1 MLDINL
7 IINDTESIVQKL
19 KSRGYILDVKPILE
33 LYHQRKKT
41 IKLKEDIA
49 AEKNKVTDEFKTL
62 KTDSEREK
70 ITKKSQGL
78 EKKINNNKLLLE
90 RIEIDLN
97 NILLQIP
104 NLPSDS
110 VPCGADESA
119 NVITKTWGNAIES
132 SIEHSEIFIKN
143 KLLDFES
150 AVTISKS
157 RFIVMKNQIAK
168 LHRSL
173 ITYMMNMHTEKYDYT
188 EYYVPYIVNNESM
201 IGTGQLPKFKE
212 DLFKIHDSDL
222 YLIPTAEVPLTNLY
236 RNKILNEN
244 DLPQKLVAHTPCFR
258 SEAGSYGKDTKGIIR
273 QHQFEKV
280 ELVHIIHPKNAETA
294 LEEIT
299 LQAESILE
307 GLDIPY
313 QRVSL
318 STGDLGFAASIT
330 NDLEAWFPSQNKYRE
345 VSSCSCFTDFQ
356 SRRLNIKYKD
366 ETKKKNY
373 VFTLNGSG
381 LAAGRTMAA
390 LIENH
395 TKDKVI
401 HIPEALHNFTGF
413 KTIKL

>member
-7 IINDTESIVQKL
+7 INNDTESIVQKL
-19 KSRGYILDVKPILE
+19 KSRGYTLDVKPILE
-33 LYHQRKKT
+33 LYNQRKKT

-49 AEKNKVTDEFKTL
+49 AEKNKVTDEFKTS
-62 KTDSEREK
+62 KTDSEKEK
-70 ITKKSQGL
+70 ITKKSQDL

-90 RIEIDLN
+90 RIEVDLN
-97 NILLQIP
+97 SILLQIP
-104 NLPSDS
+104 NLPYDS
-110 VPCGADESA
+110 VPCGSDESA
-119 NVITKTWGNAIES
+119 NVITKTWGNPIES
-132 SIEHSEIFIKN
+132 SIEHSEMFVKN

-201 IGTGQLPKFKE
+201 TGTGQLPKFKE

-280 ELVHIIHPKNAETA
+280 ELVHIVHPKNAETA

-330 NDLEAWFPSQNKYRE
+330 NDIEAWFPSQNKYRE

-395 TKDKVI
+395 TKDQVI
-401 HIPEALHNFTGF
+401 HIPEVLHNYTGF

>member
-7 IINDTESIVQKL
+7 IINDTESVVQKL
-19 KSRGYILDVKPILE
+19 HDRGYTLNVKPILD
-33 LYHQRKKT
+33 LYHQRKQT

-49 AEKNKVTDEFKTL
+49 AEKNKVTNEFKVS
-62 KTDSEREK
+62 KNDSEREK
-70 ITKKSQGL
+70 ITKKSQDL

-90 RIEIDLN
+90 EIEANLN
-97 NILLQIP
+97 SILLQIP
-104 NLPSDS
+104 NLPFDN

-119 NVITKTWGNAIES
+119 NVITKTWGTPIKS
-132 SIEHSEIFIKN
+132 SIEHSEIFMKN

-157 RFIVMKNQIAK
+157 RFIVMKKEIAK

-173 ITYMMNMHTEKYDYT
+173 ITYMMNLHTEKYNYT
-188 EYYVPYIVNNESM
+188 EYYVPYIVNGESM
-201 IGTGQLPKFKE
+201 TGTGQLPKFKE

-222 YLIPTAEVPLTNLY
+222 YLIPTAEVSLTNLY

-244 DLPQKLVAHTPCFR
+244 DLPQTLVAHTPCFR

-273 QHQFEKV
+273 QHQFEKI
-280 ELVHIIHPKNAETA
+280 ELVHIVHPKNYKAA

-307 GLDIPY
+307 SLEIPY

-318 STGDLGFAASIT
+318 STGDLGFAAAIT

-366 ETKKKNY
+366 KEKKKNY
-373 VFTLNGSG
+373 AFTLNGSG
-381 LAAGRTMAA
+381 LAIGRTMAA

-395 TKDKVI
+395 TKDNVI
-401 HIPEALHNFTGF
+401 HIPEVLHNFTGF

>member
-1 MLDINL
+1 
-7 IINDTESIVQKL
+7 
-19 KSRGYILDVKPILE
+19 
-33 LYHQRKKT
+33 
-41 IKLKEDIA
+41 
-49 AEKNKVTDEFKTL
+49 
-62 KTDSEREK
+62 
-70 ITKKSQGL
+70 
-78 EKKINNNKLLLE
+78 
-90 RIEIDLN
+90 
-97 NILLQIP
+97 
-104 NLPSDS
+104 
-110 VPCGADESA
+110 
-119 NVITKTWGNAIES
+119 
-132 SIEHSEIFIKN
+132 
-143 KLLDFES
+143 
-150 AVTISKS
+150 
-157 RFIVMKNQIAK
+157 MKNQIAK

-236 RNKILNEN
+236 RNKILDEN

-280 ELVHIIHPKNAETA
+280 ELVHIVHPKNAETA

-381 LAAGRTMAA
+381 LAIGRTMVA

-395 TKDKVI
+395 TKDQVI
-401 HIPEALHNFTGF
+401 HIPEVLHNFTGF

>member
-7 IINDTESIVQKL
+7 IINDTESVVQKL
-19 KSRGYILDVKPILE
+19 HDRGYTLNVEPILD
-33 LYHQRKKT
+33 LYHQRKET

-49 AEKNKVTDEFKTL
+49 AEKNKVTNEFKIS
-62 KTDSEREK
+62 KNDSEREK
-70 ITKKSQGL
+70 ITKKSQDL

-90 RIEIDLN
+90 EIETNLN

-104 NLPSDS
+104 NLPFDN
-110 VPCGADESA
+110 VPCGSDESA
-119 NVITKTWGNAIES
+119 NVVMKTWGTPTKS
-132 SIEHSEIFIKN
+132 SIEHSEIFMKN

-157 RFIVMKNQIAK
+157 RFIVMKKEIAK

-173 ITYMMNMHTEKYDYT
+173 ITYMMNLHTEKYNYT
-188 EYYVPYIVNNESM
+188 EYYVPYIVNSESM
-201 IGTGQLPKFKE
+201 TGTGQLPKFKE

-222 YLIPTAEVPLTNLY
+222 YLIPTAEVSLTNLY

-244 DLPQKLVAHTPCFR
+244 DLPQTLVAHTPCFR

-273 QHQFEKV
+273 QHQFEKI
-280 ELVHIIHPKNAETA
+280 ELVHIVHPKNAETA

-299 LQAESILE
+299 FQAESILE
-307 GLDIPY
+307 NLEIPY

-318 STGDLGFAASIT
+318 STGDLGFAAAIT

-366 ETKKKNY
+366 KEKKKNY
-373 VFTLNGSG
+373 AFTLNGSG
-381 LAAGRTMAA
+381 LAIGRTMAA

-395 TKDKVI
+395 TKDNVI
-401 HIPEALHNFTGF
+401 HIPEVLHNFTGF